1 MMIKLDEN
9 LGIRGKEIL
18 TDAGFDVTT
27 VPEQNLS
34 SASDDDLIKLC
45 GREKRVLVTLD
56 KDFSNTTVYNPTSY
70 SGIAV
75 IRLSKKSTKDE
86 LYNCVKLLGRA
97 LQRHEIAGKLWII
110 QEKSI
115 RFYQPD
121 DDDPDWFVGE
131 NVVEYAL

>member
-56 KDFSNTTVYNPTSY
+56 KDFAGIYTLSIETAAEHAVDTSPSN
-70 SGIAV
+70 
-75 IRLSKKSTKDE
+75 
-86 LYNCVKLLGRA
+86 A
-97 LQRHEIAGKLWII
+97 LPVL
-110 QEKSI
+110 
-115 RFYQPD
+115 
-121 DDDPDWFVGE
+121 
-131 NVVEYAL
+131 